1 MKKKWVSM
9 IMVSAMTAALLAG
22 CGAAGAAQEP
32 ETEAAE
38 AETQT
43 EQAAPSKEAVE
54 EVSEASEEAAEE
66 VVEETPE
73 ETISGEL
80 MIAAAASLENCLTNE
95 VISLFHEKYPNITV
109 TGTYDSSGK
118 LQTQIE
124 EGAPVDVFF
133 SASTK
138 QTDALTTE
146 GLIDQTDIVH
156 LLENKIVLI
165 VPEGTEGDYA
175 EFIDIAKAKTV
186 AIGDPES
193 VPAGQYAQES
203 LTNLGIWEDVLA
215 KASLGTNVTEVLNW
229 VAEGSADAGIVY
241 ATDAAQTEKVAII
254 GAAPA
259 DSVKPAIYPAAVM
272 KDSKN
277 PEAAQAFIE
286 FLQTPEIIQVFEA
299 NGFTSAL

>member
-1 MKKKWVSM
+1 MRKVL
-9 IMVSAMTAALLAG
+9 AMLCVGAMLTAMAG
-22 CGAAGAAQEP
+22 CGSKAA
-32 ETEAAE
+32 TTSEAAE
-38 AETQT
+38 
-43 EQAAPSKEAVE
+43 PAVT
-54 EVSEASEEAAEE
+54 EEAATEE
-66 VVEETPE
+66 VTEAVVTEEPVAEEASVEG
-73 ETISGEL
+73 SL
-80 MIAAAASLENCLTNE
+80 MIAAAASLENCLTSEIIPLFNE
-95 VISLFHEKYPNITV
+95 SYPRITV

-124 EGAPVDVFF
+124 EGAPADVFF

-138 QTDALTTE
+138 QTDALAEE
-146 GLIDQTDIVH
+146 GLIDQTAVVN

-165 VPEGTEGDYA
+165 VPEGTEADYK
-175 EFIDIAKAKTV
+175 EFTDITKAKTV

-203 LTNLGIWEDVLA
+203 LTNLGIWEEVLA

-241 ATDAAQTEKVAII
+241 ATDAAQTEKVVVI

-259 DSVKPAIYPAAVM
+259 DSVKPAIYPAAIV
-272 KDSKN
+272 KDSPN
-277 PEAAQAFIE
+277 PAAAQAFIE
-286 FLQTPEIIQVFEA
+286 FLQTPEIIKVFEA

>member
-1 MKKKWVSM
+1 MKKKLVSM
-9 IMVSAMTAALLAG
+9 ITAAAMTAALFAG
-22 CGAAGAAQEP
+22 CGTAAEEPAA
-32 ETEAAE
+32 ETEV
-38 AETQT
+38 QT
-43 EQAAPSKEAVE
+43 EQAA
-54 EVSEASEEAAEE
+54 EEAAEPE
-66 VVEETPE
+66 QPAEETAEPE
-73 ETISGEL
+73 EPAEEAPAEEAVSGEL
-80 MIAAAASLENCLTNE
+80 MIAAAASLENSLTNE
-95 VISLFHEKYPNITV
+95 IIPLFNEKYPDVTV

-138 QTDALTTE
+138 QTDALAE
-146 GLIDQTDIVH
+146 GGLIDQADIVN

-165 VPEGTEGDYA
+165 VPEGTEADYA
-175 EFIDIAKAKTV
+175 EFTDITKAKAV

-259 DSVKPAIYPAAVM
+259 DSVKPAIYPAAMV
-272 KDSKN
+272 KDCPN
-277 PEAAQAFIE
+277 PAAAKAFIE
-286 FLQTPEIIQVFEA
+286 FLQTPEIIKVFEE

>member
-1 MKKKWVSM
+1 MKKKLVS
-9 IMVSAMTAALLAG
+9 IITAAAMTAALLAG

-32 ETEAAE
+32 VAETTEPAEQPAKWEQPAEEAPEAAE
-38 AETQT
+38 LEAPEEET
-43 EQAAPSKEAVE
+43 
-54 EVSEASEEAAEE
+54 AAE
-66 VVEETPE
+66 VG
-73 ETISGEL
+73 ISGEL

-95 VISLFHEKYPNITV
+95 VIPLFNEKYPDITV

-124 EGAPVDVFF
+124 EGAPADVFF

-138 QTDALTTE
+138 QTDALAEE
-146 GLIDQTDIVH
+146 GLIDQTAVVN

-165 VPEGTEGDYA
+165 VPEGTEADYK
-175 EFIDIAKAKTV
+175 EFTDITKAKTV

-203 LTNLGIWEDVLA
+203 LTNLGIWEEVLA

-241 ATDAAQTEKVAII
+241 ATDAAQTEKVVVI

-259 DSVKPAIYPAAVM
+259 DSVKPAIYPAAIV
-272 KDSKN
+272 KDSPN
-277 PEAAQAFIE
+277 PAAAQAFIE
-286 FLQTPEIIQVFEA
+286 FLQTPEIIKVFEA